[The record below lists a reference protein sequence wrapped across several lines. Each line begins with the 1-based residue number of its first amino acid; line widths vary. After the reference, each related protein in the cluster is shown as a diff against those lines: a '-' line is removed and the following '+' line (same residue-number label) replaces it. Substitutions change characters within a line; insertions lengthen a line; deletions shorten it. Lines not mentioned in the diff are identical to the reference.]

1 MLFGRMVLGDGI
13 VPEKQEEAACG
24 AEGGAE
30 GGKEGGNVVQSGG
43 AESGPSL
50 ALR

>member
-24 AEGGAE
+24 AEGGND
-30 GGKEGGNVVQSGG
+30 GGDVVQSGG